1 MRIFNLKLL
10 FNNNNYIK
18 IKFKFNNFKL
28 KETKFLKQKKF
39 N

>member
-1 MRIFNLKLL
+1 MKKFNLKLL

-18 IKFKFNNFKL
+18 IKFKFNKFKL